1 MVSATL
7 NIKVPPRR
15 LLKPRDAAEYCGLPV
30 KHFMGMCTV
39 VQIDMPNGDRLY
51 DMHDL
56 DAWIDALKTGG
67 NSDDDRLLERLG

>member
-1 MVSATL
+1 
-7 NIKVPPRR
+7 
-15 LLKPRDAAEYCGLPV
+15 
-30 KHFMGMCTV
+30 MCTV